1 MSYLVLARKWRPKN
15 FQQVVGQEHVVRTLT
30 HSLDNQRLH
39 HAYLFTGTRG
49 VGKTTLARIL
59 AKALNCQAGVSS
71 VPCNE
76 CDACIQIDEGRFI
89 DLIEVDAA
97 SNTKVEDTRAL
108 LDNVPFSSSSGR
120 YKIYLIDEIHM
131 LSTSSFNALLKTLE
145 EPPEHVKF
153 LMATTDPQ
161 KLPVTVLSRCI
172 QFNLRALDHP
182 EIQAQ
187 IEHILKHEEI
197 AFEPAAASA
206 IARQSKG
213 SMRDS
218 LSILDQAISFTQGH
232 LQTEDV
238 RRMLGMLSQDFLHT
252 LIEVIAQQQAD
263 QITAI
268 VDQMQER
275 AVNFESALDDIL
287 LRLHDLALWKLAP
300 ETIASKDVDV
310 DELRQLGESLS
321 SEEIQLFYQIA
332 LIGKRDLGLAPEPRI
347 GFEMILLRMLAFV
360 PPGHTGAVRFQS
372 PATPTRPP
380 RETEPQAA
388 AGGAA
393 HESTTQGAPATS
405 ESSAVTAPSSPAS
418 AQPGQLEN
426 AEDWHAFATQAA
438 SLGGY
443 ARNLAQKAAFKTRS
457 GNQITLTLQ
466 SDSITNLDR
475 RDKTREDLEAA
486 LQDTFG
492 ERLKVVITDEDNEN
506 ESTISRTDREQRL
519 KRAQITRQI
528 ESEEIPQLLKSHFGA
543 TIEADSIQIRSE
555 QSE

>member
-15 FQQVVGQEHVVRTLT
+15 FQQVVGQDHVVRTLA

-59 AKALNCQAGVSS
+59 AKALNCEQGVSS
-71 VPCNE
+71 VPCNQ
-76 CDACIQIDEGRFI
+76 CDACVQIDEGRFI

-145 EPPEHVKF
+145 EPPAHVKF

-172 QFNLRALDHP
+172 QFNLRAMDRP
-182 EIQAQ
+182 EIQSQ
-187 IEHILKHEEI
+187 IEHILKNEDI

-218 LSILDQAISFTQGH
+218 LSILDQAISFTQGN
-232 LQTEDV
+232 LKTAEV
-238 RRMLGMLSQDFLHT
+238 RRMLGMLSQDFLNT
-252 LIEVIAQQQAD
+252 LIEVIVQKKAD

-268 VDQMQER
+268 ADQMQER

-300 ETIASKDVDV
+300 ETIASKDVDA
-310 DELRQLGESLS
+310 DELRQLGASLS

-332 LIGKRDLGLAPEPRI
+332 LIGKRDLGLAPDPRI
-347 GFEMILLRMLAFV
+347 GFEMILLRMLAFA
-360 PPGHTGAVRFQS
+360 PWNDSGDARSRSSAG
-372 PATPTRPP
+372 PARPRSETRPP
-380 RETEPQAA
+380 PAAPAPSAA
-388 AGGAA
+388 A
-393 HESTTQGAPATS
+393 
-405 ESSAVTAPSSPAS
+405 APSSPA
-418 AQPGQLEN
+418 AGPAGAKPDKLQN
-426 AEDWHAFATQAA
+426 AEDWHAFATRAE

-443 ARNLAQKAAFKTRS
+443 ARTFAQKAAFKTRAD
-457 GNQITLTLQ
+457 NQITLTLQ
-466 SDSITNLDR
+466 AGSITSLDR

-486 LQDTFG
+486 LLDTFG
-492 ERLKVVITDEDNEN
+492 EKLTVIVTDEDNEN
-506 ESTISRTDREQRL
+506 ESAISRTDREQRL
-519 KRAQITRQI
+519 KLAQITKQI

-543 TIEADSIQIRSE
+543 AIEADSIQIRSE